1 MIESLL
7 QFGHTA
13 LSFIVILS
21 IIVFIHEFG
30 HYLAARLCGV
40 KIEAFAI
47 GFGKE
52 LFGWTDKAQTR
63 WKVCIAPLGGYV
75 KMYGDATE
83 ASTPDA
89 EALDE
94 MSEEEKKISFHHKA
108 LWQKAIIVAAGP
120 LANFLLAIV
129 IFTSLIFTNG
139 LDTTE
144 PIVGKVIEASAAE
157 DAGLQT
163 GDRITVI
170 NGKNVETFNQI
181 SRIIATN
188 LGEPI
193 TLTILRDA
201 TTFDLTLTPK
211 MDLYK
216 DALGNEI
223 ERPLIGISSK
233 KLTLEDVTVVQ
244 AIGESVK
251 RTYGM
256 ITMSLDFMGQ
266 IITGDRSAKE
276 LKGPIGIADLSGKA
290 AKQDFMTI
298 IWFMALLSVNLGFVN
313 ILPIPPL
320 DGGHLLFY
328 ALEGAQGR
336 PVAEKFQEW
345 GYRAGFAFIIMLMGF
360 TIYNDFVQ
368 LVF

>member
-1 MIESLL
+1 MESLL
-7 QFGHTA
+7 NFGHTA
-13 LSFIVILS
+13 IAFIVIIS

-52 LFGWTDKAQTR
+52 IFGWTDKAQTR

-89 EALDE
+89 ERLDA
-94 MSEEEKKISFHHKA
+94 MSEEEKRISFHYKP

-120 LANFLLAIV
+120 AANFILAIA
-129 IFTSLIFTNG
+129 IFTFLIFTNG

-144 PIVGKVIEASAAE
+144 PVVGSIIEGSAAE
-157 DAGLQT
+157 DAGLQP
-163 GDRITVI
+163 GDRITAI
-170 NGKNVETFNQI
+170 NDQEISTFNQI
-181 SRIIATN
+181 SRNIITN
-188 LGEPI
+188 LGEPVHLEIERDGNLIRMDI
-193 TLTILRDA
+193 TPR
-201 TTFDLTLTPK
+201 
-211 MDLYK
+211 MQVQK
-216 DALGNEI
+216 DALGNEV
-223 ERPLIGISSK
+223 ERPLIGIGSQ
-233 KLTLEDVTVVQ
+233 KLTSENINLV
-244 AIGESVK
+244 AALGESVK
-251 RTYGM
+251 RTWQM
-256 ITMSLDFMGQ
+256 IELSLHFLGQ
-266 IITGDRSAKE
+266 IISGDRSAEE

-290 AKQDFMTI
+290 AQQDIFTI

-328 ALEGAQGR
+328 VLEGARGR
-336 PVAEKFQEW
+336 PMAEHFQEW
-345 GYRAGFAFIIMLMGF
+345 GYRAGFALIMLLMGF
-360 TIYNDFVQ
+360 TIYNDLKQ
-368 LVF
+368 LIFS

>member
-1 MIESLL
+1 MLESLL

-40 KIEAFAI
+40 KIDAFSI

-52 LFGWTDKAQTR
+52 LFGWTDKADTR

-89 EALDE
+89 EKLEE
-94 MSEEEKKISFHHKA
+94 MSDEEKKISFHYKA

-129 IFTSLIFTNG
+129 IFSSLIFTNG

-144 PIVGKVIEASAAE
+144 PVVGTVVEGSAAE
-157 DAGLQT
+157 AAGIQMD
-163 GDRITVI
+163 DRIVSI
-170 NGKNVETFNQI
+170 DGEEVNTFNQI
-181 SRIIATN
+181 SRKIATN

-193 TLTILRDA
+193 ELEIERLGSLLTI
-201 TTFDLTLTPK
+201 TLTPQ
-211 MDLYK
+211 MDEYE
-216 DALGNEI
+216 DALGNKV
-223 ERPLIGISSK
+223 ERPLIGISTK
-233 KLTLEDVTVVQ
+233 KLTSKDVNVFE
-244 AIGESVK
+244 ALGESVK

-256 ITMSLDFMGQ
+256 IEMSLGFMGQ

-276 LKGPIGIADLSGKA
+276 LKGPLGIADLSGKA

-345 GYRAGFAFIIMLMGF
+345 GYKAGFAFIILLMGF